1 MDEPSPT
8 PLSPLDPPSRAL
20 GLDRALSP
28 AAVMLLTFSALSPVM
43 SVYIGGAG
51 VLRMAG
57 TGAALAFMLGGAVA
71 AILALLFA
79 ELGSAFPRTGGPY
92 PSITAVLGPM
102 IGFPF
107 VTLQILTTPAFMSF
121 AALGLADYLRVLSPG
136 LPAMPIVLASLL
148 AASAIAVLQIRTG
161 ALVTGLFLAVEGL
174 ALALLIGVA
183 LAHPARSIVE
193 VLAHPVLIKHG
204 RLAATPW
211 ATIGLAVIGAAWA
224 SAGANWAM
232 YFGEEMKDAER
243 RIGGVIA
250 WTGVIAGVLIAAPI
264 VLLLASAA
272 DLKRV
277 LSAEAPIAA
286 YMAQAGGPLAAALM
300 SVGVIVAIFNNM
312 VAQSMGLARFLYST
326 GRDGMWPAP
335 VNRVLST
342 LHPRLRS
349 PVTATALLGVVAA
362 ALSLVGE
369 RVLLV
374 FLSGDVFTT
383 LLISLAVLVGRRKG
397 VTGMRFRAPLH
408 PLVPLFGIVLTVV
421 FSYTDWIDKDAGR
434 PSILVLSAVFGL
446 SLLYY
451 RLRRGRSGPATTVL
465 PSP

>member
-1 MDEPSPT
+1 MEEPSPAPLT
-8 PLSPLDPPSRAL
+8 PISAPSTSP

-57 TGAALAFMLGGAVA
+57 TGAALAFVLGAAVA

-92 PSITAVLGPM
+92 PSITAVLGPRV
-102 IGFPF
+102 GFPF

-136 LPAMPIVLASLL
+136 LPAMPIVLVSLL
-148 AASAIAVLQIRTG
+148 GASAIAVLQIRTG
-161 ALVTGLFLAVEGL
+161 ALVTGVFLAVEGL

-183 LAHPARSIVE
+183 LAHPARPVLE
-193 VLAHPVLIKHG
+193 VLAHPVLLSGG
-204 RLAATPW
+204 RLAPTPW
-211 ATIGLAVIGAAWA
+211 ATIGLGVIGAAWA

-250 WTGVIAGVLIAAPI
+250 WTGVIAGLLIAAPI
-264 VLLLASAA
+264 VLLVASAA
-272 DLKRV
+272 DLRGV

-286 YMAQAGGPLAAALM
+286 YMAQTGGPVAAALV
-300 SVGVIVAIFNNM
+300 SAGVIVAIFNNM
-312 VAQSMGLARFLYST
+312 VAQSMGLSRFLYST
-326 GRDGMWPAP
+326 GRDGLWPGP

-349 PVTATALLGVVAA
+349 PVAATALLGVVAA
-362 ALSLVGE
+362 VLSLAGE

-383 LLISLAVLVGRRKG
+383 LLISLAVLAGRRRG

-408 PLVPLFGIVLTVV
+408 PLIPLFGIALTAV
-421 FSYTDWIDKDAGR
+421 FSYTDWIDRAAGR
-434 PSILVLSAVFGL
+434 PSILVLTAVFGL

-451 RLRRGRSGPATTVL
+451 GWRTRRTGPR
-465 PSP
+465 

>member
-1 MDEPSPT
+1 MEEPSPAPLT
-8 PLSPLDPPSRAL
+8 PISAPSTSP

-57 TGAALAFMLGGAVA
+57 TGAALAFVLGAAVA

-92 PSITAVLGPM
+92 PSITAVLGPRV
-102 IGFPF
+102 GFPF

-136 LPAMPIVLASLL
+136 LPAMPIVLVSLL
-148 AASAIAVLQIRTG
+148 GASAIAVLQIRTG
-161 ALVTGLFLAVEGL
+161 ALVTGVFLAVEGL

-183 LAHPARSIVE
+183 LAHPARPVLE
-193 VLAHPVLIKHG
+193 VLAHPVLLSGG
-204 RLAATPW
+204 RLAPTPW
-211 ATIGLAVIGAAWA
+211 ATIGLGVIGAAWA

-250 WTGVIAGVLIAAPI
+250 WTGVIAGLLIAAPI
-264 VLLLASAA
+264 VLLVASAA
-272 DLKRV
+272 DLKGV

-286 YMAQAGGPLAAALM
+286 YMAQTGGPVAAALV
-300 SVGVIVAIFNNM
+300 SAGVIVAIFNNM
-312 VAQSMGLARFLYST
+312 VAQSMGLSRFLYST
-326 GRDGMWPAP
+326 GRDGLWPGP

-349 PVTATALLGVVAA
+349 PVAATALLGVVAA
-362 ALSLVGE
+362 VLSLAGE

-383 LLISLAVLVGRRKG
+383 LLISLAVLAGRRRG
-397 VTGMRFRAPLH
+397 ATGMRFRAPLH
-408 PLVPLFGIVLTVV
+408 PLIPLFGIALTAV
-421 FSYTDWIDKDAGR
+421 FSYTDWIDRAAGR
-434 PSILVLSAVFGL
+434 PSILVLTAVFGL

-451 RLRRGRSGPATTVL
+451 GWRTRRIGPR
-465 PSP
+465 

>member
-1 MDEPSPT
+1 MEEPSPAPLT
-8 PLSPLDPPSRAL
+8 PISAPSTSP

-57 TGAALAFMLGGAVA
+57 TGAALAFVLGAAVA

-92 PSITAVLGPM
+92 PSITAVLGPRV
-102 IGFPF
+102 GFPF

-136 LPAMPIVLASLL
+136 LPAMPIVLVSLL

-161 ALVTGLFLAVEGL
+161 ALVTGVFLAVEGL

-183 LAHPARSIVE
+183 LAHPARPVLE
-193 VLAHPVLIKHG
+193 VLAHPVLLSGG
-204 RLAATPW
+204 RLAPTPW
-211 ATIGLAVIGAAWA
+211 ATIGLGVIGAAWA

-250 WTGVIAGVLIAAPI
+250 WTGVIAGLLIAAPI
-264 VLLLASAA
+264 VLLVASAA
-272 DLKRV
+272 DLKGV

-286 YMAQAGGPLAAALM
+286 YMAQTGGPVAAALV
-300 SVGVIVAIFNNM
+300 SAGVIVAIFNNM
-312 VAQSMGLARFLYST
+312 VAQSMGLSRFLYST
-326 GRDGMWPAP
+326 GRDGLWPGP

-349 PVTATALLGVVAA
+349 PVAATALLGVVAA
-362 ALSLVGE
+362 VLSLAGE

-383 LLISLAVLVGRRKG
+383 LLISLAVLAGRRRG
-397 VTGMRFRAPLH
+397 ATGMRFRAPLH
-408 PLVPLFGIVLTVV
+408 PLIPLFGIALTAV
-421 FSYTDWIDKDAGR
+421 FSYTDWIDRAAGR
-434 PSILVLSAVFGL
+434 PSILVLTAVFGL

-451 RLRRGRSGPATTVL
+451 GWRTRRTGPR
-465 PSP
+465 

>member
-1 MDEPSPT
+1 MEEPSPAPLT
-8 PLSPLDPPSRAL
+8 PISAPSTSP

-57 TGAALAFMLGGAVA
+57 TGAALAFVLGAAVA

-92 PSITAVLGPM
+92 PSITAVLGPRV
-102 IGFPF
+102 GFPF

-136 LPAMPIVLASLL
+136 LPAMPIVLVSLL

-161 ALVTGLFLAVEGL
+161 ALVTGVFLAVEGL

-183 LAHPARSIVE
+183 LAHPARPVLE
-193 VLAHPVLIKHG
+193 VLAHPVLLSGG
-204 RLAATPW
+204 RLAPTPW
-211 ATIGLAVIGAAWA
+211 ATIGLGVIGAAWA

-250 WTGVIAGVLIAAPI
+250 WTGVIAGLLIAAPI
-264 VLLLASAA
+264 VLLVASAA
-272 DLKRV
+272 DLKGV

-286 YMAQAGGPLAAALM
+286 YMAQTGGPVAAALV
-300 SVGVIVAIFNNM
+300 SAGVIVAIFNNM
-312 VAQSMGLARFLYST
+312 VAQSMGLSRFLYST
-326 GRDGMWPAP
+326 GRDGLWPGP

-349 PVTATALLGVVAA
+349 PVAATALLGVVAA
-362 ALSLVGE
+362 VLSLAGE

-383 LLISLAVLVGRRKG
+383 LLISLAVLAGRRRG

-408 PLVPLFGIVLTVV
+408 PLIPLFGIALTVV
-421 FSYTDWIDKDAGR
+421 FSYTDWIDRAAGR
-434 PSILVLSAVFGL
+434 PSILVLTAVFGL

-451 RLRRGRSGPATTVL
+451 GWRTRRTGPR
-465 PSP
+465 

>member
-1 MDEPSPT
+1 MEEPSPAPLT
-8 PLSPLDPPSRAL
+8 PISAPSTSP

-57 TGAALAFMLGGAVA
+57 TGAALAFVLGAAVA

-92 PSITAVLGPM
+92 PSITAVLGPRV
-102 IGFPF
+102 GFPF

-136 LPAMPIVLASLL
+136 LPAMPIVLVSLL
-148 AASAIAVLQIRTG
+148 GASAIAVLQIRTG
-161 ALVTGLFLAVEGL
+161 ALVTGVFLAVEGL

-183 LAHPARSIVE
+183 LAHPARPVLE
-193 VLAHPVLIKHG
+193 VLAHPVLLSGG
-204 RLAATPW
+204 RLAPTPW
-211 ATIGLAVIGAAWA
+211 ATIGLGVIGAAWA

-250 WTGVIAGVLIAAPI
+250 WTGVIAGLLIAAPI
-264 VLLLASAA
+264 VLLVASAA
-272 DLKRV
+272 DLRGV

-286 YMAQAGGPLAAALM
+286 YMAQTGGPVAAALV
-300 SVGVIVAIFNNM
+300 SAGVIVAIFNNM
-312 VAQSMGLARFLYST
+312 VAQSMGLSRFLYST
-326 GRDGMWPAP
+326 GRDGLWPGP

-349 PVTATALLGVVAA
+349 PVAATALLGVVAA
-362 ALSLVGE
+362 VLSLAGE

-383 LLISLAVLVGRRKG
+383 LLISLAVLAGRRRG
-397 VTGMRFRAPLH
+397 VTGLRFRAPLH
-408 PLVPLFGIVLTVV
+408 PLIPLFGIALTAV
-421 FSYTDWIDKDAGR
+421 FSYTDWIDRAAGR
-434 PSILVLSAVFGL
+434 PSILVLTAVFGL

-451 RLRRGRSGPATTVL
+451 GWRTRRIGPR
-465 PSP
+465 

>member
-1 MDEPSPT
+1 MEEPSPAPLT
-8 PLSPLDPPSRAL
+8 PISAPSTPP

-57 TGAALAFMLGGAVA
+57 TGAALAFVLGAAVA

-92 PSITAVLGPM
+92 PSITAVLGPRV
-102 IGFPF
+102 GFPF

-136 LPAMPIVLASLL
+136 LPAMPIVLVSLL
-148 AASAIAVLQIRTG
+148 GASAIAVLQIRTG
-161 ALVTGLFLAVEGL
+161 ALVTGVFLAVEGL

-183 LAHPARSIVE
+183 LAHPARPVLE
-193 VLAHPVLIKHG
+193 VLAHPVLLSGG
-204 RLAATPW
+204 RLAPTPW
-211 ATIGLAVIGAAWA
+211 ATIGLGVIGAAWA

-250 WTGVIAGVLIAAPI
+250 WTGVIAGLLIAAPI
-264 VLLLASAA
+264 VLLVASAA
-272 DLKRV
+272 DLRGV

-286 YMAQAGGPLAAALM
+286 YMAQTGGPVAAALV
-300 SVGVIVAIFNNM
+300 SAGVIVAIFNNM
-312 VAQSMGLARFLYST
+312 VAQSMGLSRFLYST
-326 GRDGMWPAP
+326 GRDGLWPGP

-349 PVTATALLGVVAA
+349 PVAATALLGVVAA
-362 ALSLVGE
+362 VLSLAGE

-383 LLISLAVLVGRRKG
+383 LLISLAVLAGRRRG
-397 VTGMRFRAPLH
+397 ATGMRFRAPLH
-408 PLVPLFGIVLTVV
+408 PLIPLFGIALTAV
-421 FSYTDWIDKDAGR
+421 FSYTDWIDRAAGR
-434 PSILVLSAVFGL
+434 PSILVLTAVFGL

-451 RLRRGRSGPATTVL
+451 GWRTRRTGPR
-465 PSP
+465 